1 MAITSVTSH
10 LLNLPRELRHRILL
24 FTLKQPGNI
33 ELQHPMWASKG
44 HYAQPVFQVSRL
56 LRCEALQAFYEG
68 NSFLWIL
75 DLLAV
80 ERSDPSRYISM
91 SSDETQHDATPA
103 QNSTSPPS
111 LIPVLPWE
119 YPFLRNHLRHL
130 HLNIYLP
137 SNLTGDF
144 TASQAW
150 LTAMPIQLKRLV
162 EVLDHGRRLQD
173 LTVLVTANTKRFNTR
188 ISLESEQLK
197 ALDVLGEME
206 VRGHVSIRTRHD
218 FRAARVSVDS
228 LGLEKKMKAR
238 EI

>member
-1 MAITSVTSH
+1 MDIASVTSH
-10 LLNLPRELRHRILL
+10 LLSLPRELRHRILL
-24 FTLKQPGNI
+24 FTLEQPGNI
-33 ELQHPMWASKG
+33 ELQQPMWASKG

-56 LRCEALQAFYEG
+56 LRREALQAFYEG

-91 SSDETQHDATPA
+91 SSDETQPDATTSS

-111 LIPVLPWE
+111 LIPVFPWE
-119 YPFLRNHLRHL
+119 YPFLRTHLRHL

-137 SNLTGDF
+137 SNLAGDT

-162 EVLDHGRRLQD
+162 EVLDHGQRLQD

-188 ISLESEQLK
+188 ISLEGEQLK
-197 ALDVLGEME
+197 ALEVLSEME
-206 VRGHVSIRTRHD
+206 IRGNVSIRTRHD

-228 LGLEKKMKAR
+228 LELEKKMKAR
-238 EI
+238 

>member
-1 MAITSVTSH
+1 MDIASVTSH

-24 FTLKQPGNI
+24 FTLEQPGNI
-33 ELQHPMWASKG
+33 ELQQPMWASKG

-80 ERSDPSRYISM
+80 ERSDPSSIL
-91 SSDETQHDATPA
+91 
-103 QNSTSPPS
+103 PPS

-119 YPFLRNHLRHL
+119 YPFLRTHLRRL
-130 HLNIYLP
+130 HVNIYLP

-144 TASQAW
+144 NASQAW

-162 EVLDHGRRLQD
+162 EVLDHGRRLQE

-197 ALDVLGEME
+197 ALEVLSEME
-206 VRGHVSIRTRHD
+206 IRGNVSIRTRHD
-218 FRAARVSVDS
+218 FRAARVSIDS

-238 EI
+238 

>member
-1 MAITSVTSH
+1 MANISVTSH

-24 FTLKQPGNI
+24 FTLEQPGNI
-33 ELQHPMWASKG
+33 ELQQPMWASKG
-44 HYAQPVFQVSRL
+44 HYTQPIFQVSRL

-80 ERSDPSRYISM
+80 ERSDPSRYVSM
-91 SSDETQHDATPA
+91 TSDETKDDAATS
-103 QNSTSPPS
+103 QNSVSPS
-111 LIPVLPWE
+111 LISVLPWE
-119 YPFLRNHLRHL
+119 YPFLRTHLRHL

-137 SNLTGDF
+137 SNLTGDIN
-144 TASQAW
+144 ASQAW
-150 LTAMPIQLKRLV
+150 LTAMPTQLKRLV

-188 ISLESEQLK
+188 ISLEGEQLK
-197 ALDVLGEME
+197 ALEVLSEME
-206 VRGHVSIRTRHD
+206 IRGNVSIRTRHD
-218 FRAARVSVDS
+218 FRAARVSIDS

-238 EI
+238 